1 MVKIRTKRKIVSVRH
16 SIFHFGSA
24 VRDSMIKEPYTK
36 ARLLKDLIAGI
47 VVGIIA
53 IPLSM
58 ALAIASG
65 VSPEYGL

>member
-24 VRDSMIKEPYTK
+24 VRDSMIKEPYSLK
-36 ARLLKDLIAGI
+36 RLFGSDLLAGLT
-47 VVGIIA
+47 VGIIA

-65 VSPEYGL
+65 VSP